1 MSCLSLSPTPPSSS
15 FEDVYQR
22 IQTVTQ
28 TRTQQELAEI
38 LGICQSGIA
47 DAKRRCS
54 IPPDWV
60 LTLFSKLGLNPDWL
74 MQGIG
79 PVYLRTDQGYIPS
92 DHNTATPAHML
103 RAHAAPAIIPL
114 HGTYLPL
121 EVTGRLAV
129 PRHLAFPTCRAF
141 RVESDSQLPGMRYG
155 SFIGIDTAQLRPVD
169 GEIYAIAWK
178 DFLIFRKFKIVVGAD
193 EQLCT
198 LNELDCEIFDVM
210 LSTEEMKNLIWGRLA
225 WVIQEF

>member
-1 MSCLSLSPTPPSSS
+1 MSCLSLSPPPPSS

-28 TRTQQELAEI
+28 TRTQQELAAL

-54 IPPDWV
+54 IPSDWV
-60 LTLFSKLGLNPDWL
+60 LTLFSKLGVNPDWL
-74 MQGIG
+74 LQGIG
-79 PVYLRTDQGYIPS
+79 PIYLRTDQGYIAS

-129 PRHLAFPTCRAF
+129 PRHLAFKDYMAF
-141 RVESDSQLPGMRYG
+141 RVESDSMLPGIRYG
-155 SFIGIDTAQLRPVD
+155 SFIGINKAQRRPMD
-169 GEIYAIAWK
+169 GEIYAI
-178 DFLIFRKFKIVVGAD
+178 
-193 EQLCT
+193 
-198 LNELDCEIFDVM
+198 M
-210 LSTEEMKNLIWGRLA
+210 
-225 WVIQEF
+225 